1 MIRAKIQ
8 WYTPIHVQSSR
19 LSLWF
24 SGDVDIRWRS
34 FQKRCR
40 ESIVFKYI
48 TRIQEI
54 FTWTEKTR
62 FPRILVI
69 EFTKLPKEF
78 SVFPRFHGRFPQKRN
93 YVNADERWKILSCC
107 THILVHSYCFAPR
120 VGVLLGLKARS
131 ENNLYGIYQ
140 LFRSTLMSQFQI
152 SRQQAKC
159 EVKILW
165 SVSPFMTRL
174 FSYLIR
180 RKNIKHCFQ

>member
-1 MIRAKIQ
+1 MTGHSLNSSKCTAFLRSAQLIRQTWGILMIRAKIQ

-34 FQKRCR
+34 FQKRFR

-69 EFTKLPKEF
+69 GFTKLPKEF
-78 SVFPRFHGRFPQKRN
+78 SVFPRVHGRFPQKRN
-93 YVNADERWKILSCC
+93 YANHKMPTNDENS
-107 THILVHSYCFAPR
+107 T
-120 VGVLLGLKARS
+120 LLHAYFSSFL
-131 ENNLYGIYQ
+131 
-140 LFRSTLMSQFQI
+140 LFRTTG
-152 SRQQAKC
+152 
-159 EVKILW
+159 W
-165 SVSPFMTRL
+165 GTTRVEGTPW
-174 FSYLIR
+174 
-180 RKNIKHCFQ
+180 K

>member
-69 EFTKLPKEF
+69 GFTKLPKEF
-78 SVFPRFHGRFPQKRN
+78 SVFPKVHGRFPQKRN
-93 YVNADERWKILSCC
+93 YKNLQKLQKNYKTSKHQKLQKNYK
-107 THILVHSYCFAPR
+107 TSF
-120 VGVLLGLKARS
+120 VGIKCRRTMKNSSLLHAYFSSFL
-131 ENNLYGIYQ
+131 
-140 LFRSTLMSQFQI
+140 LFRTTG
-152 SRQQAKC
+152 
-159 EVKILW
+159 W
-165 SVSPFMTRL
+165 GTTRVEGTPG
-174 FSYLIR
+174 
-180 RKNIKHCFQ
+180 K

>member
-1 MIRAKIQ
+1 MTGHSLNSSKCTAFLRSAQLIRQTWGILMIRAKIQ

-34 FQKRCR
+34 FQKRFR

-69 EFTKLPKEF
+69 GFTKLPKEF
-78 SVFPRFHGRFPQKRN
+78 SVFPRVHGRFPQKRN
-93 YVNADERWKILSCC
+93 YANHKMPTNDENS
-107 THILVHSYCFAPR
+107 T
-120 VGVLLGLKARS
+120 LLHAYFSSFL
-131 ENNLYGIYQ
+131 
-140 LFRSTLMSQFQI
+140 LFRTTG
-152 SRQQAKC
+152 
-159 EVKILW
+159 W
-165 SVSPFMTRL
+165 GTTRVEGTPG
-174 FSYLIR
+174 
-180 RKNIKHCFQ
+180 K